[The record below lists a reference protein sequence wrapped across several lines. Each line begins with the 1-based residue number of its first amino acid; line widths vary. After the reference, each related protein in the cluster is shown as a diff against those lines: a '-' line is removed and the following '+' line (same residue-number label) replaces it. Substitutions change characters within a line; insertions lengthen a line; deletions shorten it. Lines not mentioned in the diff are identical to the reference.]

1 LITSVHFAEENC
13 MPGLVV
19 ITGATRGIGRALAE
33 RFSQAGH
40 ALLLVSRHDN
50 AGIGLP
56 RAIYAAADV
65 ADYRALSE
73 VITQAEAVHG
83 PVECLINNAG
93 FLRIG
98 AFQDRDADDISYEV
112 DVLLKGVL
120 HGVRAVLP
128 GMVSRRCGTIINI
141 SSIGDRTPG
150 PDGEVY
156 HACKAAVRSLA
167 TSMQKS
173 QAGHNV
179 RVINIAPGLIKTD
192 IHAEMGISFEEYRQR
207 LGNPSFIEA
216 ADFADIVFYC
226 WQVPANICIRDLVV
240 MPTDSSFA

>member
-1 LITSVHFAEENC
+1 

-40 ALLLVSRHDN
+40 PLLLVSRHDD
-50 AGIGLP
+50 AGITLP
-56 RAIYAAADV
+56 RSMHAIADV
-65 ADYRALSE
+65 ADYQALSE
-73 VITQAEAVHG
+73 AMKRAEGLYG

-93 FLRIG
+93 FLRVG
-98 AFQDRDADDISYEV
+98 ALQSRDVTDISYEV
-112 DVLLKGVL
+112 DVLFKGVL
-120 HGVRAVLP
+120 HGIRAVLP
-128 GMVSRRCGTIINI
+128 GMVSRKRGTIINI
-141 SSIGDRTPG
+141 GSIGDRTPG

-167 TSMQKS
+167 LSMQKG
-173 QAGHNV
+173 QAGNNV

-216 ADFADIVFYC
+216 ADLADIVFYC
-226 WQVPANICIRDLVV
+226 WQVPASICIRDLVV